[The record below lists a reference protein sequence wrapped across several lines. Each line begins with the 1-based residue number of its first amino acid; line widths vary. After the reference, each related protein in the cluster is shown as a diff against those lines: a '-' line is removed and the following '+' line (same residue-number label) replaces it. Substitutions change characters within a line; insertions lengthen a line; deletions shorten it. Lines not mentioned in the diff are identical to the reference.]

1 MVVQIETWSRQDSNP
16 ERARPEEERRESQY
30 IDTREAELD
39 IFRRNNQEERSNAS
53 DLICTILIFPSQY
66 ETKNMSLTVLHS

>member
-1 MVVQIETWSRQDSNP
+1 MKVVVQIETWSRQDSNP

-39 IFRRNNQEERSNAS
+39 IFQ
-53 DLICTILIFPSQY
+53 L
-66 ETKNMSLTVLHS
+66 